1 MILRTFVA
9 CIVSVASGVAGAV
22 AAETTAAGG
31 IAVYSGNPFY
41 WQYRGK
47 PVLLLG
53 GSTAPTVQSND
64 EGMFHWPDAVEA
76 LERLRAAGGN
86 YVRCLMSA
94 DLRGEPVWPFAKKA
108 QQYDLDQWNEEY
120 WRRFNMFL
128 QETQAGNIIVSVELW
143 ATFDYYRENWER
155 NPFNPKNNINYTA
168 AESGL
173 PLAVPSH
180 PARAEND
187 FFRAIPGAKNMP
199 VVLKYQQRF
208 VDKVLSYTL
217 TYEHVL
223 YVMDNETAVTP
234 KWSAFWA
241 EYVRRAAQRQG
252 RKVAVTEMFDP
263 HDLTDP
269 LYNNV
274 IDHGELYDFV
284 EMSQNNHQQG
294 QLHYDRILGVRSR
307 LAGAPR
313 PMTNVKIYGAA
324 GGRFGTDQDGMERFW
339 RNIFAGCAS
348 SRFHEKHLGGGKI
361 AARMIRSARTVTD
374 AFDLFHTAPH
384 NDLLLDREPNLAYC
398 LAAPGKEYAV
408 YFPAGGKVRL
418 DARGLDGECEVR
430 WYDIGGGRWANAGR
444 VAPGQPILLTAQ
456 SSGQWVALVRSNRK
470 EDAHP
475 HNN

>member
-1 MILRTFVA
+1 MIRITFVA
-9 CIVSVASGVAGAV
+9 CMVALASGVAGAA
-22 AAETTAAGG
+22 AAETPASGG

-41 WQYRGK
+41 WQYRGR
-47 PVLLLG
+47 PILLLG
-53 GSTAPTVQSND
+53 GSTAPAVQAND

-76 LERLRAAGGN
+76 LDRLRAAGGN

-94 DLRGEPVWPFAKKA
+94 ELRGEPVWPFAKKG
-108 QQYDLDQWNEEY
+108 QRYDLDQWNEEY
-120 WRRFNMFL
+120 WRRFQTFL
-128 QETQAGNIIVSVELW
+128 QETQARNIIVSVELW
-143 ATFDYYRENWER
+143 ATFDYYRANWER
-155 NPFNPKNNINYTA
+155 NPFNPKNNVNYTA

-187 FFRAIPGAKNMP
+187 FFRTIPGVKNVP
-199 VVLKYQQRF
+199 AVLKYQQRF

-217 TYEHVL
+217 AHDHVL
-223 YVMDNETAVTP
+223 YVIDNETTATP
-234 KWSAFWA
+234 KWGAFWA
-241 EYVRRAAQRQG
+241 ECVRRAAQRQG

-269 LYNNV
+269 LYNSV

-284 EMSQNNHQQG
+284 EIAQNNHQRG

-313 PMTNVKIYGAA
+313 PMTNVKIYGAH
-324 GGRFGTDQDGMERFW
+324 GGLFGTDQDGMERFW

-348 SRFHEKHLGGGKI
+348 SRFHEKHLGGSET
-361 AARMIRSARTVTD
+361 AARMIRSARAVTD

-384 NDLLLDREPNLAYC
+384 NDLLLDREPNRAYC

-418 DARGLDGECEVR
+418 DARGLEGECQVR
-430 WYDIGGGRWANAGR
+430 WYDIGGGRWANASR
-444 VAPGQPILLTAQ
+444 VTPGQPILLAAPG
-456 SSGQWVALVRSNRK
+456 SGQWAALVRPNRN
-470 EDAHP
+470 EDVQP
-475 HNN
+475 HND